1 MLLSSSQ
8 GFPAVYTEEAYKEQE
23 KKSNRKFTE
32 GHKYK
37 FLTFASQKKSTDG
50 LTFLTH

>member
-8 GFPAVYTEEAYKEQE
+8 GFSAVYTEEAYKEQE
-23 KKSNRKFTE
+23 KKSNRKRTE
-32 GHKYK
+32 DHNYK
-37 FLTFASQKKSTDG
+37 FLTFASQKKSIDG